1 MSNCNHNEGAL
12 EYITSVTFSLG
23 RWIKMS
29 FYCQYFSGD
38 ILEFQ
43 AGELKASMMNASSV
57 ALSTV
62 YIDVF
67 FNYIQKDIF
76 PQVPMAN

>member
-1 MSNCNHNEGAL
+1 
-12 EYITSVTFSLG
+12 
-23 RWIKMS
+23 MS
-29 FYCQYFSGD
+29 FCCLYFSCD

-67 FNYIQKDIF
+67 LNYIRKDIL